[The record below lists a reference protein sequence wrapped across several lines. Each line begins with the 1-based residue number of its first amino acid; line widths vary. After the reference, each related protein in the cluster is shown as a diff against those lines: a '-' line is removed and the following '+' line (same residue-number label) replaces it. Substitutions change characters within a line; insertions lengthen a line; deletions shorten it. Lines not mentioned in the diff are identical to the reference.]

1 MKVIYDSLSGKA
13 KAFASNLG
21 YEIVDIKEVK
31 DQIVV
36 GPLFL
41 VTRNS
46 GYGEIPQTT
55 LAFMRKNYRSVIGI
69 AVSSNRNW
77 GRYYGA
83 AGDSLER
90 IYKIPCVLK
99 FDGAGQDEDV
109 QVVKEFLDKHK

>member
-1 MKVIYDSLSGKA
+1 MKVIYDSLSGKT

-21 YEIVDIKEVK
+21 YETVDIKEVNNE
-31 DQIVV
+31 VLE

-55 LAFMRKNYRSVIGI
+55 LAFMRKNYRNVVGI

-83 AGDSLER
+83 AGDNLER

-99 FDGAGQDEDV
+99 FDGAGQDKDV
-109 QVVKEFLDKHK
+109 EVVKEFLDKQK